1 MNIKITKQPNT
12 SYCVI
17 AKAKFDNDVET
28 VFTRITEGMKK
39 VIEDRCVGAFDVSVS
54 ALITF
59 AIDELENTKSSIV
72 IFKDNVGE
80 VDWCYEVSYEQPKRP
95 VKVAC
100 KASRKNTKP
109 IAIRMPKLLKLKL
122 KSTTEKGFTIA
133 ALGLIKY
140 ALDLIKERDIQLT
153 VLK

>member
-1 MNIKITKQPNT
+1 MKIQIIKKTNA
-12 SYCVI
+12 SFYVI
-17 AKAKFDNDVET
+17 AKAKFDNDIET
-28 VFTRITEGMKK
+28 VFTRITEGMKQL
-39 VIEDRCVGAFDVSVS
+39 IEERSVGAFDVSVS

-59 AIDELENTKSSIV
+59 AINELEHTKSSIM

-80 VDWCYEVSYEQPKRP
+80 VDWCYDKSSEQPKKP

-100 KASRKNTKP
+100 KASRRNTRP

-122 KSTTEKGFTIA
+122 KSTTEKNFTIA

-140 ALDLIKERDIQLT
+140 ALDLIEERDIQLS
-153 VLK
+153 VLN

>member
-1 MNIKITKQPNT
+1 MKIKIIKKTT
-12 SYCVI
+12 ASYCVI

-28 VFTRITEGMKK
+28 VFTRITEDMKQ
-39 VIEDRCVGAFDVSVS
+39 VIKDRCVGAFDVSVS

-59 AIDELENTKSSIV
+59 AIDELEKNEGAIT
-72 IFKDNVGE
+72 IFKDTLGE
-80 VDWCYEVSYEQPKRP
+80 VDWCYVKSCEQPKKP
-95 VKVAC
+95 VNVAC

-122 KSTTEKGFTIA
+122 KSTTEKSFTIA

-140 ALDLIKERDIQLT
+140 ALDLIKERDIQLA
-153 VLK
+153 VLN